1 MDKSKPHRPQHS
13 LPELR
18 YSTEPDGVPPME
30 FWLDVLRA
38 AIPIQGML
46 IIGPGVEPGW
56 LMDWVRRSS
65 VNLSSCPIYVVD
77 ADDESCKELEESLAD
92 VPGVAVKKAVIS
104 GNGGATSFTN
114 VTKSNENGV
123 LAEEA
128 LRALW
133 PNIKIRSQASLVESK
148 TLDEVYESMSGPPN
162 WAFLDFL
169 PAAPTLRGGGNALRG
184 IEVLLVRVAE
194 GLPGELEAHLSSVED
209 ILVGKGFQRTHIQS
223 ERHPALRKVLYVR
236 NERRQIDELRQS
248 LAEAQYRIDDLE
260 ESLTANNRRLD
271 HAFRDAEAALGEVR
285 VLQGAQAAKS
295 ADSVSGTTCALLG
308 QPELSR
314 QLQDSNHDLLSAFS
328 EELEKT
334 KSKLFGDVSRVVANA
349 SKQVEA
355 FLSIQRF
362 LESGAPI
369 LEFHGWPI
377 SPDLGAFLIQL
388 SSDVKYDLIIE
399 FGSGTSTV
407 LLARALQLR
416 HSASPNNVEIEV
428 GHLCGKVYTFEHDA
442 GFLAATQRMVG
453 AHSLD
458 AQVCLNLSPLRE
470 WEDETGSYTHYDAED
485 VLARLGREL
494 NNGRGQRILVL
505 VDGPPGTACL
515 HSRYPAVP
523 KVFEHLSRADIDLVL
538 DDASRS
544 QEQAI
549 IELWRDYWKRRFI
562 SVSDEVLVSEKGIYW
577 AHTCA
582 GQFPAP

>member
-1 MDKSKPHRPQHS
+1 MDKSKPHRPQRS

-38 AIPIQGML
+38 AVPIQGMV
-46 IIGPGVEPGW
+46 IIGPGVEPSW

-65 VNLSSCPIYVVD
+65 ATMSFCPIYVVE
-77 ADDESCKELEESLAD
+77 ADDERCKELEESLVDA
-92 VPGVAVKKAVIS
+92 PGVAVRKAVIS
-104 GNGGATSFTN
+104 ENGGATSFAN
-114 VTKSNENGV
+114 FTKPNESGV

-128 LRALW
+128 VRALW
-133 PNIKIRSQASLVESK
+133 PNIKIKSQASLVESK

-169 PAAPTLRGGGNALRG
+169 PAAPALRGGASALRN
-184 IEVLLVRVAE
+184 IEVLLVRVAD

-209 ILVGKGFQRTHIQS
+209 VLVGKGFQRIRIQS

-236 NERRQIDELRQS
+236 NERRQIAEFRQS
-248 LAEAQYRIDDLE
+248 LAEAHNRINDLE
-260 ESLTANNRRLD
+260 ERLNANNGRLD
-271 HAFRDAEAALGEVR
+271 RAFRDAETALGEVR
-285 VLQGAQAAKS
+285 GLQGTQAIKS
-295 ADSVSGTTCALLG
+295 MDPVSGTTYALLG

-314 QLQDSNHDLLSAFS
+314 QLQASSHDLLSALD
-328 EELEKT
+328 EKLEKAQ
-334 KSKLFGDVSRVVANA
+334 SKLSDKVSRVVANA
-349 SKQVEA
+349 SKQLEA
-355 FLSIQRF
+355 FFSIQRF
-362 LESGAPI
+362 LERGAPV

-377 SPDLGAFLIQL
+377 SPDLGVFLIKL

-407 LLARALQLR
+407 LMAKALQVR
-416 HSASPNNVEIEV
+416 HSASPDDTAIEA
-428 GHLCGKVYTFEHDA
+428 GQLCRKVYTFEHDPE
-442 GFLAATQRMVG
+442 FLAATQGMVA
-453 AHSLD
+453 AHSLG
-458 AQVCLNLSPLRE
+458 AHVCLNLSPLRE
-470 WEDETGSYTHYDAED
+470 WEDETGSYTHYDAEG

-515 HSRYPAVP
+515 NSRYPAVP
-523 KVFEHLSRADIDLVL
+523 KVFEHLSLANIDLVL

-549 IELWRDYWKRRFI
+549 IELWRQYWKRRSI
-562 SVSDEVLVSEKGIYW
+562 SVSDNVLVSEKGIYW
-577 AHTCA
+577 ARTCA
-582 GQFPAP
+582 GQSLSP